1 MKAFS
6 WLILI
11 VLALVISGCLFLRL
25 SPDYNIY
32 LLTGESMI
40 PTLNAGDMI
49 INGPLNGPLNGEI
62 RAGTIVTYQQ
72 DERLVTH
79 RVLSIN
85 GDTLVT
91 KGDAAEDP
99 DLWPVSLSDV
109 KGTYLF
115 KIPYLDDVSNFVQ
128 TKLSWFLV
136 IIMPATLLIALFI
149 KEKSKRH

>member
-6 WLILI
+6 WSVLI
-11 VLALVISGCLFLRL
+11 VFALVIGGFLFLRL

-32 LLTGESMI
+32 LMKGESMV

-49 INGPLNGPLNGEI
+49 INGPLNGPLNGKI

-72 DERLVTH
+72 DERLITH

-85 GDTLVT
+85 GETLVT

-99 DLWPVSLSDV
+99 DVWPVSLSDV

-115 KIPYLDDVSNFVQ
+115 KIPCDVSNFVQ

-136 IIMPATLLIALFI
+136 IIMPATLLIALLI
-149 KEKSKRH
+149 KEKAKRH